1 MFTTLAVAARDRK
14 RLAEISTVVA
24 RFGLAAV
31 LAKLGLGGKAE
42 DEATTEPLSRRTR
55 MALETLGPTFV
66 KLGQILSTRS
76 DLLPP
81 DWIAEFEQLQSGGR
95 TLDFEKLRP
104 EVEAALVGAPEEIFA
119 RFDIEPLAAAS
130 MAQVHRA
137 KLKDGTEVVVKIRR
151 PRIRPKVEADLRL
164 IAELARKAEQ
174 SSSEIARYHPRGFV
188 AQLSEAMLQELD
200 FTIEARNC
208 ERFAEDFA
216 RNDKVIIPAIHW
228 QHTTDSLLVQDY
240 LEGVPPVDGDRLR
253 AGGVDPHQ
261 LAKIGAEAVLDM
273 VLVNGRFHADPH
285 PGNLRGM
292 SGNRVGLL
300 DFGMVGT
307 VTPRR
312 RAELIGFVQAL
323 AAGDGARMAEVLA
336 DWTEGTDV
344 SRRRLTAGAEKLIS
358 HHSNGPVDLPAI
370 VADLMGLM
378 RKERVS
384 APPDLV
390 LILKALVTIEGV
402 LSRVDPS
409 FDLVKTMNG
418 AWTRALFSRRSP
430 EALKNWAISTLLDLS
445 SLGDDLP
452 RLIRAASRKLTE
464 EPSRRDEKRD
474 DGRRVARAITVAG
487 RWIALAVVLGAL
499 MITAML
505 WWTHRAV

>member
-14 RLAEISTVVA
+14 RLTEISQVVG
-24 RFGLAAV
+24 RFGLTAV
-31 LAKLGLGGKAE
+31 LARLGLGGRAE
-42 DEATTEPLSRRTR
+42 EGEGREPLPRRTR
-55 MALETLGPTFV
+55 QALEALGPTFV

-95 TLDFEKLRP
+95 TLDFESLRP
-104 EVEAALVGAPEEIFA
+104 EVEAAIGGAPETVFA
-119 RFDIEPLAAAS
+119 RFDYEPLAAAS

-137 KLKDGTEVVVKIRR
+137 RLLDGTEVVVKVRR

-164 IAELARKAEQ
+164 LAELARKAEK
-174 SSSEIARYHPRGFV
+174 SSAEVARYRPRAFV
-188 AQLSEAMLQELD
+188 AQLSEAILQELD
-200 FTIEARNC
+200 FNIEGRNG
-208 ERFAEDFA
+208 EQFAKDFA
-216 RNDKVIIPAIHW
+216 RNDHVLIPAIHW
-228 QHTTDSLLVQDY
+228 DYSNDAVLVQDY
-240 LEGVPPVDGDRLR
+240 LDGVPLSDAERLR
-253 AGGVDPHQ
+253 AGGVDPKR

-292 SGNRVGLL
+292 AGDRVGLL
-300 DFGMVGT
+300 DFGMIGT

-312 RAELIGFVQAL
+312 RSELINFVQSL

-344 SRRRLTAGAEKLIS
+344 SRSRLTAGAERLIAR
-358 HHSNGPVDLPAI
+358 HGTGQIDLPAI

-384 APPDLV
+384 APPDLI

-402 LSRVDPS
+402 LSRVDPD
-409 FDLVKTMNG
+409 FDLVATMGG
-418 AWTRALFSRRSP
+418 AWKRALFSKRSP
-430 EALKNWAISTLLDLS
+430 EAVKNWAIGTLLDLS
-445 SLGDDLP
+445 SMGDDLP
-452 RLIRAASRKLTE
+452 KLIRAASRKLSQETPKPDVSAQLE
-464 EPSRRDEKRD
+464 IAHAVKW
-474 DGRRVARAITVAG
+474 AG
-487 RWIALAVVLGAL
+487 RLVALSVLAGAAL
-499 MITAML
+499 VSGVIWL
-505 WWTHRAV
+505 SP